1 MSSYAINKALFEIR
15 KRNGLRA
22 DERDYPENYINYQ
35 DYVDYQVSKG
45 YDVSEINND
54 SFVYGGGFNNSAEI
68 ESRLDILERKMDI
81 LISMVSELK
90 SDPPVKQLV
99 KPIVMI
105 IDPDS
110 SNEQIEEKLKTVI

>member
-1 MSSYAINKALFEIR
+1 MSSYAINKAMFDIR
-15 KRNGLRA
+15 RRCGLRA

-45 YDVSEINND
+45 YNVDEINND
-54 SFVYGGGFNNSAEI
+54 SFVFNGGFGNTVEI
-68 ESRLDILERKMDI
+68 ESRLDNLERKMDK
-81 LISMVSELK
+81 LISMVNELK

-99 KPIVMI
+99 KPIVIM

-110 SNEQIEEKLKTVI
+110 SNEQIEEKLKAVI